1 MELEELQVKC
11 GELVNENSRLKNE
24 KKELE
29 ENIDKIKEELKN
41 KKDKYVD
48 DYDFLG
54 GMENDY

>member
-1 MELEELQVKC
+1 MELEELQVKY
-11 GELVNENSRLKNE
+11 GELVNENNLLKNE

>member
-1 MELEELQVKC
+1 MDLEELQSRYN
-11 GELVNENSRLKNE
+11 ESVNENNRLKNE

-29 ENIDKIKEELKN
+29 ESVGKLKEELKN

>member
-1 MELEELQVKC
+1 MELEELQVKY
-11 GELVNENSRLKNE
+11 GELVNENNRLRNE

>member
-1 MELEELQVKC
+1 MDLEDLQSRYN
-11 GELVNENSRLKNE
+11 ESVNENNRLKNE

-29 ENIDKIKEELKN
+29 ESVDKIKEELKN

>member
-1 MELEELQVKC
+1 MELEDLQTKYN
-11 GELVNENSRLKNE
+11 ELVNENTRLKNE

-29 ENIDKIKEELKN
+29 ESVDKIKEELKN

-48 DYDFLG
+48 DCDFLE

>member
-1 MELEELQVKC
+1 MELEELQVKY
-11 GELVNENSRLKNE
+11 GELVNENNRLKNE

-41 KKDKYVD
+41 KKDKHVD

>member
-1 MELEELQVKC
+1 MELEELQVKY
-11 GELVNENSRLKNE
+11 GELANENNRLKNE

>member
-1 MELEELQVKC
+1 MELEDLQTKYN
-11 GELVNENSRLKNE
+11 ELVNENTRLKNE

-29 ENIDKIKEELKN
+29 ESVDKIKEELKN

-48 DYDFLG
+48 DYDFLE

>member
-1 MELEELQVKC
+1 MDLEELQSKYN
-11 GELVNENSRLKNE
+11 ELVYENNRLKNE

-29 ENIDKIKEELKN
+29 ESVDKIKEELKN
-41 KKDKYVD
+41 KKDKDVD

>member
-1 MELEELQVKC
+1 MDLEELM
-11 GELVNENSRLKNE
+11 NENNRLKNE

-29 ENIDKIKEELKN
+29 ESVDKIKEELKN

>member
-1 MELEELQVKC
+1 MELEELQVKY
-11 GELVNENSRLKNE
+11 GELVNENNRLKNE

-29 ENIDKIKEELKN
+29 ESVDKIKEELKN

>member
-1 MELEELQVKC
+1 MDLEELQSRYN
-11 GELVNENSRLKNE
+11 ESVNENNRLKNE

-29 ENIDKIKEELKN
+29 ESVDKIKEELKN

>member
-1 MELEELQVKC
+1 MELEELQVKY
-11 GELVNENSRLKNE
+11 GELVNENNRLKNE

-41 KKDKYVD
+41 KRDKYVD

>member
-1 MELEELQVKC
+1 MELEELQVKY
-11 GELVNENSRLKNE
+11 GELVIENNRLKNE

-48 DYDFLG
+48 NYDFLG

>member
-1 MELEELQVKC
+1 MDLEKLQGKYNELMI
-11 GELVNENSRLKNE
+11 ENNRLKNE

-29 ENIDKIKEELKN
+29 ESVDKIKEELKN

>member
-1 MELEELQVKC
+1 MDLEELQSKYN
-11 GELVNENSRLKNE
+11 ESVNENNRLKNE

-29 ENIDKIKEELKN
+29 ESVDKIKEELKN

>member
-1 MELEELQVKC
+1 MDLEELQSKYN
-11 GELVNENSRLKNE
+11 ELLTENNRLKKE

-29 ENIDKIKEELKN
+29 ESVNKIKDDLKN
-41 KKDKYVD
+41 KDKYVD

>member
-1 MELEELQVKC
+1 MDLEELQ
-11 GELVNENSRLKNE
+11 GRYNESVNENNRLKNE

-29 ENIDKIKEELKN
+29 ESVDKLKEELKN

>member
-1 MELEELQVKC
+1 MELEELQVKYD
-11 GELVNENSRLKNE
+11 ELVNENNRIKNE

-29 ENIDKIKEELKN
+29 ESVDKIKEELKN

>member
-11 GELVNENSRLKNE
+11 GELVNENNRLKNE

>member
-1 MELEELQVKC
+1 MELEELQVKY
-11 GELVNENSRLKNE
+11 GELVNENNRLKSE

>member
-1 MELEELQVKC
+1 MDLEELQSKYN
-11 GELVNENSRLKNE
+11 ELVNENSRLKKE

-29 ENIDKIKEELKN
+29 ESVDKIKEELKN

>member
-1 MELEELQVKC
+1 MELEELQIKY
-11 GELVNENSRLKNE
+11 GELVNENNRLKNE

-41 KKDKYVD
+41 KKDKCVD

>member
-1 MELEELQVKC
+1 MELEELQTKYN
-11 GELVNENSRLKNE
+11 ELVIENNRLKNE

-29 ENIDKIKEELKN
+29 ESVDKIKEELKN

-48 DYDFLG
+48 DYDFLE